1 MPLKFGYCKLPPPRE
16 KPYLSSIIKKE
27 KTEMHHGPAV
37 KLEKCNAAA
46 AKAKLGIY
54 LFFVYLIVYG
64 GFVAITLASP
74 TLMNGEIIFGLNLA
88 CTYGFGLI
96 ILAIVMGLIYNSLCT
111 RLEEKLNRSPR
122 TDDSSGEER

>member
-1 MPLKFGYCKLPPPRE
+1 
-16 KPYLSSIIKKE
+16 
-27 KTEMHHGPAV
+27 MHHGPAV

-111 RLEEKLNRSPR
+111 RLEERMNRGSQP
-122 TDDSSGEER
+122 DNSSGVKR